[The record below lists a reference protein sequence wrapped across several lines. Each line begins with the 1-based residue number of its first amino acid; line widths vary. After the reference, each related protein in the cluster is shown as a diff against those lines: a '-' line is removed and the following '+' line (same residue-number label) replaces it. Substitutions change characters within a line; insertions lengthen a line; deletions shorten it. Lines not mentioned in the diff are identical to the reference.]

1 MISEDLRLKKH
12 FILFFIFF
20 DQHTSSCLAASP
32 VSKMSSKWKSCLIAV
47 IRNLMAVDFVQIAN
61 MAQVLYLRKRKK
73 ENYQKPPRLFLLAG
87 EDVVHESLADASV
100 FKASNT
106 SLQTSVIFSSCFLFF
121 FSLHLQCRRR
131 VDLLTYCA
139 SRPV

>member
-1 MISEDLRLKKH
+1 
-12 FILFFIFF
+12 
-20 DQHTSSCLAASP
+20 
-32 VSKMSSKWKSCLIAV
+32 
-47 IRNLMAVDFVQIAN
+47 MAVDFVQIAN
-61 MAQVLYLRKRKK
+61 MAQVLYLRKKK
-73 ENYQKPPRLFLLAG
+73 GKKKTIKKNPRLFLLAG

-106 SLQTSVIFSSCFLFF
+106 SLQTSVIFFFLFFGF
-121 FSLHLQCRRR
+121 FSLHLQCRCR

>member
-32 VSKMSSKWKSCLIAV
+32 VSKMSSKWNSCLIAV

-61 MAQVLYLRKRKK
+61 MAQVLYLRKK
-73 ENYQKPPRLFLLAG
+73 ENYQKTPRLFLLAG
-87 EDVVHESLADASV
+87 EDVVHESLADASL
-100 FKASNT
+100 FKASNA
-106 SLQTSVIFSSCFLFF
+106 SLQTSVIFSSCFFGF

-131 VDLLTYCA
+131 IDLLTYCP